1 MRALSFL
8 ALCLLSTS
16 ALASDVG
23 YEVEIIL
30 FEDVSG
36 VFDHTEH
43 WAAEAALVDKQAP
56 DALIKVDPRE
66 ARADDYTLLKPDQY
80 RLSRQAEKL
89 EKHPDYRVL
98 VHSAWKQK
106 GLDKDQVFALPLDS
120 RTTPAPEDAGTAA
133 ADYVTGNITLIMS
146 RYLHVQS
153 KLQLV
158 RPNQA
163 LPVPVSQPAEGEFP
177 VAQPLQ
183 TQTYTINFERRMRSR
198 EVHYLDHPLVG
209 LIVLATPFKIEPE
222 KQPGTQPPNYKTL

>member
-43 WAAEAALVDKQAP
+43 WEAEAALVDKQAP
-56 DALIKVDPRE
+56 DALIKVEPRE

-80 RLSRQAEKL
+80 RLNRQAEKL

-106 GLDKDQVFALPLDS
+106 GLDRDQVFALPLDS
-120 RTTPAPEDAGTAA
+120 RTTPAPEDAGAA
-133 ADYVTGNITLIMS
+133 PGDYITGYITLIMS

-153 KLQLV
+153 KLHLV

-163 LPVPVSQPAEGEFP
+163 APVVQPAEGEFP
-177 VAQPLQ
+177 VSQPLQ
-183 TQTYTINFERRMRSR
+183 TRTYTVNFERRMRSR

-209 LIVLATPFKIEPE
+209 LIVLATPFKIEPAE
-222 KQPGTQPPNYKTL
+222 KPGTQPSTYETL